1 VVCRG
6 CSSYSTRQS
15 INVINSQKGD
25 QMIIQVIMTITICT
39 AVIGLLTFLSYMSS
53 KKVSSLIEVVQEIRD
68 AQKKD

>member
-6 CSSYSTRQS
+6 CSSYGTRQS
-15 INVINSQKGD
+15 INVVQSQKGD

-39 AVIGLLTFLSYMSS
+39 AVIGLLAFLSYMSS

>member
-1 VVCRG
+1 MVCRG
-6 CSSYSTRQS
+6 CSSYGTRQS
-15 INVINSQKGD
+15 INVVQSQKGD

-39 AVIGLLTFLSYMSS
+39 AVIGLLAFLSYMSS

>member
-1 VVCRG
+1 
-6 CSSYSTRQS
+6 
-15 INVINSQKGD
+15 
-25 QMIIQVIMTITICT
+25 MIIQVIMTITICK